1 MFNAFVS
8 LSHSDIRYDAT
19 KELRATAH
27 GSKLTRLTNI
37 LTQNLPQTSEHFS
50 SAAVI

>member
-1 MFNAFVS
+1 MLNAFVS

-27 GSKLTRLTNI
+27 GSKLTRLTKYIN
-37 LTQNLPQTSEHFS
+37 TEFTTNE
-50 SAAVI
+50 